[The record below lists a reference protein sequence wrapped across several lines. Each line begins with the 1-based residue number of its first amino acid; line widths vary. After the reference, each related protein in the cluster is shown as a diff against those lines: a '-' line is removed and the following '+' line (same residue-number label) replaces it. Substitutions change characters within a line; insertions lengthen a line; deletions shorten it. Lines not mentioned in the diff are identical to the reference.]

1 MRGWIL
7 ILNMN
12 NPCPLLTLSC
22 RSDTSPAWSMQVA
35 GLGLYCNRLRDGD
48 GGHVAAISFVVADV
62 PGTAHGWVM
71 LDSAAMVGNIRKW
84 CNLWGSNWGLMDVD
98 GNLMYS
104 VIWWWLRREHH
115 EDHELDAVVMF
126 AAQILICTFPPGNKI
141 CINCVYVC
149 QLVLISPW
157 PHSKEGWADMTND
170 SSRWLVSVV
179 WCVCV
184 YVIYKCLEV

>member
-1 MRGWIL
+1 M
-7 ILNMN
+7 M
-12 NPCPLLTLSC
+12 
-22 RSDTSPAWSMQVA
+22 
-35 GLGLYCNRLRDGD
+35 
-48 GGHVAAISFVVADV
+48 
-62 PGTAHGWVM
+62 VM
-71 LDSAAMVGNIRKW
+71 
-84 CNLWGSNWGLMDVD
+84 
-98 GNLMYS
+98 
-104 VIWWWLRREHH
+104 RREHH

-126 AAQILICTFPPGNKI
+126 AAQILICTFPPANKI

-184 YVIYKCLEV
+184 CHLQALRSLIGHTWLELQPRYVQENQLVMNRSISKVLHMMVNYYSQTQPNVYHKDAVLRSLREVQSMTDARHQPQCCCCHGAEVCQSIQTTKDVVWKRTWHVWSR

>member
-1 MRGWIL
+1 
-7 ILNMN
+7 
-12 NPCPLLTLSC
+12 
-22 RSDTSPAWSMQVA
+22 
-35 GLGLYCNRLRDGD
+35 
-48 GGHVAAISFVVADV
+48 
-62 PGTAHGWVM
+62 
-71 LDSAAMVGNIRKW
+71 MVGNIRKW

-184 YVIYKCLEV
+184 CHLQVLRSLIGHTWLELRPSAEVRSGESTGNESKYLKGPAHDGELLLSNSAKCLP